1 MKNATLK
8 YSHTLERS
16 LDIDG
21 EKKISADDTKNDYE
35 IAYLGAPGDARNMY
49 LKLDPEAK
57 GPFPKEISDIMD
69 QVNNYHGL
77 IDGTNISNVPA
88 EPEFKCG
95 PPEGVPIWQWL
106 PAIFCWLGTILPP
119 TISGGSC
126 GVKTIGDTTG
136 ANSTPSNFTSPA
148 NTLDQNKNG
157 VLDGYELIGSPS
169 GELQIQNPEKV
180 FGYNETVPLQ
190 ALLTQAGKIIDIDD
204 FNTVSFDIKK
214 LAIVSPNSGT
224 APVVVYDREGS
235 DALANVANINP
246 YINFKPLGVRADH
259 GVANYAF
266 SSKDADI
273 NVVFDAHILTKD
285 RYGKVVVDKTATPV
299 TFMIRSL
306 RIGIQSK
313 VKSDNLPFASSSV
326 ISAGNSNGI
335 LFNLS
340 KINKD
345 QASVAENFPYTL
357 NVYDDITN
365 KTILDPINIAKDDYL
380 FRDTRV
386 LNTA

>member
-8 YSHTLERS
+8 YSNTLERS

-21 EKKISADDTKNDYE
+21 EKNISADDTKNDYE

-49 LKLDPEAK
+49 LKVDPEAK

-69 QVNNYHGL
+69 QVNGYHGL
-77 IDGTNISNVPA
+77 IDGTNISNVPE

-119 TISGGSC
+119 TISAGSC
-126 GVKTIGDTTG
+126 GGKTIGDTTG
-136 ANSTPSNFTSPA
+136 TNAPPSTFATAANGIDA
-148 NTLDQNKNG
+148 NKNG
-157 VLDGYELIGSPS
+157 ILDGYELIGSPS
-169 GELQIQNPEKV
+169 GELQLQNPEKV
-180 FGYNETVPLQ
+180 FGYNETIPLQ
-190 ALLTQAGKIIDIDD
+190 ALLTQANKVIDIDD

-214 LAIVSPNSGT
+214 LATVSPNSGV
-224 APVVVYDREGS
+224 APVVIYDRDGA

-246 YINFKPLGVRADH
+246 YLTFKPLDVRADH
-259 GVANYAF
+259 GIANYAF
-266 SSKDADI
+266 SSKDTDI

-285 RYGKVVVDKTATPV
+285 RYGKVAVDKTATPV
-299 TFMIRSL
+299 TFMIRSV

-313 VKSDNLPFASSSV
+313 VKSDALPFTASSV
-326 ISAGNSNGI
+326 VSAGNSNGI

-345 QASVAENFPYTL
+345 QTALAENFPYTL
-357 NVYDDITN
+357 NVYDDISN
-365 KTILDPINIAKDDYL
+365 KQILDPISITKNDYL
-380 FRDTRV
+380 FRDPTV
-386 LNTA
+386 LNTS